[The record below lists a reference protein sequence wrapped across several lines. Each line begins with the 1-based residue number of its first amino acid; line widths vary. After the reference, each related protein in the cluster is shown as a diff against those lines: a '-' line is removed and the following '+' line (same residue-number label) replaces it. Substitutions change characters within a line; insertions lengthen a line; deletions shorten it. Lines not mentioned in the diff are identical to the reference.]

1 MDGVSLIE
9 GQTLKHWEERLA
21 NIEQNQLALIK
32 LIKEVAQP
40 SQKSAIPDFITIED
54 AAKKYN
60 TSKTTI
66 YNKIKLFVKKVGRE
80 IDRLQMGTHNL
91 VNEVELLQALRIKT
105 PIPEIFEQKMRDRK
119 RGFKK

>member
-21 NIEQNQLALIK
+21 NIEQNQLALLK

-40 SQKSAIPDFITIED
+40 TLKSSIPDFITIED

-66 YNKIKLFVKKVGRE
+66 YNKIRLFVKKVGRE

-91 VNEVELLQALRIKT
+91 VNEVELLEALRIKT
-105 PIPEIFEQKMRDRK
+105 PVPEIFKQKMRDRK

>member
-21 NIEQNQLALIK
+21 NIEQNQLAILK

-40 SQKSAIPDFITIED
+40 TQKSSIPDFITIED

-66 YNKIKLFVKKVGRE
+66 YNKIRLFDKKVGRE

-91 VNEVELLQALRIKT
+91 VNEVELLEALRIKT
-105 PIPEIFEQKMRDRK
+105 PVPEIFKQKMRDRK